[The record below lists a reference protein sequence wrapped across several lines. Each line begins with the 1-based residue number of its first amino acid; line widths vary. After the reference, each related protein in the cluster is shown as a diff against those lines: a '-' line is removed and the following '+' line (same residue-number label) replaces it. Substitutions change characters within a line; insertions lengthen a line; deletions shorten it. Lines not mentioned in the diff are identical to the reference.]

1 MAEQEI
7 IIGNQLDQIAVL
19 AEALERLSDEWN
31 IPMGVTLNLNLVL
44 EELVSNII
52 FYGYDDTNQHII
64 NILLSFDNDTMKMR
78 IEDDGKEFNP
88 LLYAEADI
96 NLSIEDR
103 KIGGLGIFFV
113 RKMMDEI
120 HYERRSNKNILTM
133 SKRISPTV

>member
-120 HYERRSNKNILTM
+120 HYERRSSKNILNM